1 MSKTLKNAVN
11 KNKNMKMSLSYL
23 LFGTLEM
30 RVSYLKKFVLFPVWK
45 VIYIIF
51 LDSTKLKIVRIKIT
65 TFFKRRVSIIL

>member
-11 KNKNMKMSLSYL
+11 KNKNMNMSLSYL

-45 VIYIIF
+45 GISIIF

-65 TFFKRRVSIIL
+65 TFFKRRFSIIL